1 MARPIKHKLDV
12 EMLKKLA
19 SIHCT
24 NDEIASVM
32 GCQTSVLERRY
43 AGILKCARDNGKM
56 SLKRKQFELAMNG
69 NVTML
74 IWLGKIL
81 LGQREEATT
90 SVTINNNPNPKT
102 DTDINQIKE
111 ILQATECSYRQN
123 PQLSLV
129 PSQGLL
135 SRS

>member
-1 MARPIKHKLDV
+1 MARPKKIIDEEL
-12 EMLKKLA
+12 LRKLA
-19 SIHCT
+19 RIHCT
-24 NDEIASVM
+24 TSEIASVL
-32 GCQTSVLERRY
+32 GCQRDLVERRY
-43 AGILKCARDNGKM
+43 TAIIKEEMDKGCM
-56 SLKRKQFELAMNG
+56 SLKRKQFEVALGG

-74 IWLGKIL
+74 IWLGKIFL
-81 LGQREEATT
+81 KQREEATT

-111 ILQATECSYRQN
+111 ILKATECSYRQS

-135 SRS
+135 SP